1 MILYGGEVFETKEQ
15 DRLISELD
23 ERINRTLL
31 QKKLSP
37 KTVIN
42 AAEKLRQV
50 IIDGEFDE
58 RLFSLGLNN
67 TEHYKA
73 LICAVLSRDSLEQR
87 LIEELGGYP
96 KEHVSN
102 PPDSILPQLKEV
114 LIKSGMQ
121 TAQADFSSDCMK
133 TTQEY
138 LMYFKE
144 FSCNMTENMRAK
156 CVPRFIQRFLNI
168 SVQPLG
174 VLLHIAAGNMDGL
187 PAMSLAEGLLTGN
200 INILKLPSAD
210 NGFSLEIISR
220 LIKYEP
226 ELADFV
232 YIFDTPSS
240 DIHAMGRLAAL
251 ADGIAVW
258 GGETAVKATRAFA
271 PVGTKLIEWGHKLG
285 FCYISGNEDITEE
298 LYGLAEHI
306 ATTKQLLCSS
316 CQTIFIDTEDE
327 KELRKFCERFLSL
340 LNEAVSNHSDNSIGI
355 RARRTIL
362 SRTEQLEEIIGAANT
377 APNEYKG
384 KGCRLIIK
392 DGGLEL
398 SPMLCS
404 VLVKKLPRKDI
415 VSVLRRSKGFLQT
428 AGLICP
434 ENERAELSDILC
446 RSGITRITRPKDMS
460 AYFYGE
466 AHDGEYPL
474 RRYTRIVDREL

>member
-15 DRLISELD
+15 DRIISELD

-102 PPDSILPQLKEV
+102 PPDSILPK
-114 LIKSGMQ
+114 
-121 TAQADFSSDCMK
+121 
-133 TTQEY
+133 
-138 LMYFKE
+138 
-144 FSCNMTENMRAK
+144 
-156 CVPRFIQRFLNI
+156 LNT

-285 FCYISGNEDITEE
+285 FCYISGYENLTEE

-446 RSGITRITRPKDMS
+446 RSGVTRITRPKDMS